1 MLAVLAALAALLVAE
16 PYYRAHDASDRR
28 TATA

>member
-1 MLAVLAALAALLVAE
+1 MELPDSEKITNLCFDTI
-16 PYYRAHDASDRR
+16 RASDRR